1 MIKEKIRLANKKDS
15 DKILALL
22 NSDSNLHGSKEDRAT
37 KSDVKQYLTDNIH
50 RVYVYEYNKKVVAV
64 IIAQFFKIAK
74 YIYFYYIAVDKN
86 YQKKGLASKLIKN
99 LESVA
104 KKEGYYLIELL
115 TKQTNYKMKSFMKK
129 INYKLGDRYLFYYK
143 ILK

>member
-1 MIKEKIRLANKKDS
+1 MTTEKIRLANKKDS

-37 KSDVKQYLTDNIH
+37 KSDVKQYLTDNVH

-64 IIAQFFKIAK
+64 MVAQFFKIAK
-74 YIYFYYIAVDKN
+74 YIYLYYISVDKN
-86 YQKKGLASKLIKN
+86 YQKRGIASKLIKN
-99 LESVA
+99 LESA
-104 KKEGYYLIELL
+104 ARKEGYYLIELL
-115 TKQTNYKMKSFMKK
+115 IKQKNYKIKNFMKK
-129 INYKLGDRYLFYYK
+129 INYKFGDKYLFYYK